1 MSANTNKRLVAIV
14 AGASS
19 GMGLGITRALLER
32 VASGEFGEFRAAA
45 LSFVKRAFGADSP
58 HYTEFDTKVSKSD
71 IWRVE
76 IGLGV
81 LKACH
86 DELAGGWVFTTK
98 GLVSAEVFSDFLSMA
113 EHLLSENYKDPA
125 AVVVGSVLEEHL
137 RQLCQKNSIP
147 IEWAKPDGS
156 LVPLKADAMN
166 AELAKTNVYSKL
178 DQKNVTAWLDL
189 RNKAAH
195 GKYKEYTESQVDL
208 MLRAVSE
215 FIGRTPI

>member
-1 MSANTNKRLVAIV
+1 M
-14 AGASS
+14 
-19 GMGLGITRALLER
+19 
-32 VASGEFGEFRAAA
+32 
-45 LSFVKRAFGADSP
+45 
-58 HYTEFDTKVSKSD
+58 
-71 IWRVE
+71 E

-86 DELAGGWVFTTK
+86 YELAGGWVFTTK

-113 EHLLSENYKDPA
+113 KHLLSENYKDPA
-125 AVVVGSVLEEHL
+125 AVVVGSVFGEHL

-156 LVPLKADAMN
+156 LLPLKADAMN